1 MKSVLYGNDIA
12 FRTIGPNQVSIMNA
26 DSIEFVKIENSWKL
40 RDYNYLKKFI
50 DFKISV
56 GQKVKSALIYYIAR
70 CSRES
75 TSSIIWLPKKKM
87 KKTYRKCYQLKAAF
101 FSSIINFIYISRRI
115 DNENFVQ

>member
-56 GQKVKSALIYYIAR
+56 GQKVKSLNILY
-70 CSRES
+70 C
-75 TSSIIWLPKKKM
+75 TMFK
-87 KKTYRKCYQLKAAF
+87 RKYKFNYLVTKEK
-101 FSSIINFIYISRRI
+101 R
-115 DNENFVQ
+115 